1 MGIGA
6 ILGLERIGE
15 GNALTI
21 ALVSCI
27 ALLTRRSTRRLIPVL
42 FAFAVAS
49 SALRV
54 GAPTPSPLAELARAV
69 PRCEITGRVVE
80 SHGGL
85 GTLVSIEDLR
95 CEHADARGIGGVA
108 IASDLEVDPGSSLQ
122 ASGWLLPLRETSF
135 DRARHR
141 TGAVVELDITGH
153 RAGPPANPVHRTSAF
168 LRSSLRDATEGLP
181 DRRAGL
187 LRGLAIGDTALLD
200 ARTEDLFRRSGLSH
214 LVAVSGSNV
223 AVVVGAV
230 ALATLRLGL
239 RWRVAASLVA
249 LALYIAVVGP
259 DPSVLRAGAMGTLVL
274 VAVASSRTAEPL
286 ATLGIAVIVC
296 VGFRPELAAAPG
308 LHLSVAAT
316 AGIVIGAKRLQGA
329 FAALPGL
336 LATVLSVTLAAQI
349 AVAPILIATFG
360 ELSVVA
366 PLANLAAVP
375 AVAPATILTLL
386 AGLVARVL
394 PQLVPLLVVP
404 AELCARWILACAD
417 LFGGIAGASVALPT
431 WVALLPLPVLLFAGL
446 RAYKVTTMSSFHW
459 RTLDAEGNEL
469 SRSEDFDSKEAAEAW
484 MGAEWKSLLEQGGHS
499 VSLRSDDDEIYE
511 MSLHPA

>member
-1 MGIGA
+1 M
-6 ILGLERIGE
+6 
-15 GNALTI
+15 
-21 ALVSCI
+21 
-27 ALLTRRSTRRLIPVL
+27 
-42 FAFAVAS
+42 
-49 SALRV
+49 
-54 GAPTPSPLAELARAV
+54 
-69 PRCEITGRVVE
+69 VE
-80 SHGGL
+80 SYGGL
-85 GTLVSIEDLR
+85 GTLVAIEDLG
-95 CEHADARGIGGVA
+95 CEHADARGISGLA
-108 IASDLEVDPGSSLQ
+108 IASDLEVDPGSSLR
-122 ASGWLLPLRETSF
+122 ATGWLLPLRETSF
-135 DRARHR
+135 DRARRR
-141 TGAVVELDITGH
+141 TGAVVEFDISTH
-153 RAGPPANPVHRTSAF
+153 RAGPPTNPVHRTSSF
-168 LRSSLRDATEGLP
+168 LRSSLRDSTGNLP

-187 LRGLAIGDTALLD
+187 LRGLAIGDTALID

-223 AVVVGAV
+223 AIVVGAV
-230 ALATLRLGL
+230 ALATFRLGL
-239 RWRVAASLVA
+239 RWRIAASLVV

-274 VAVASSRTAEPL
+274 VAVATGRTAEPL

-296 VGFRPELAAAPG
+296 VGLRPELVAAPG

-316 AGIVIGAKRLQGA
+316 AGIVIGAGRLQRW
-329 FAALPGL
+329 FAALPGP
-336 LATVLSVTLAAQI
+336 LATALSVTLAAQI

-366 PLANLAAVP
+366 PIANLAAVP

-386 AGLVARVL
+386 AGLLARVT
-394 PQLVPLLVVP
+394 PQIVPILVVP

-417 LFGGIAGASVALPT
+417 HFGGFAFASVALPT
-431 WVALLPLPVLLFAGL
+431 WVAALPVPAVLLVAR
-446 RAYKVTTMSSFHW
+446 RAYKVTSMSSFHW

-484 MGAEWKSLLEQGGHS
+484 MGAEWKKLLEQGGHS